1 MDIEFTAKYVDY
13 AEAIGGDIVQ
23 VVFSQDRDEDY
34 CNRTKLYLLLSSNY
48 EFGSP
53 APDAEWYDGEEENG
67 GEHVTGYKL
76 DRAEVTIR
84 LRNGHVFKIKHHAEE
99 SVYKK
104 IETYVNAGAYPQI
117 NAAELPLNL

>member
-13 AEAIGGDIVQ
+13 VEALDGDIVQ

-48 EFGSP
+48 EFGSSTP
-53 APDAEWYDGEEENG
+53 YAEWYDGEEENG
-67 GEHVTGYKL
+67 GERVTGYIL

-84 LRNGHVFKIKHHAEE
+84 LKNGHVFKIKHQAEE
-99 SVYKK
+99 SVYNK
-104 IETYVNAGAYPQI
+104 IESYLACSCEDA
-117 NAAELPLNL
+117 